1 MERKDSKDI
10 EMMLRIEKE
19 QSSKLKEENKKLKI
33 DNNKKTER
41 IKDLEENIEN
51 LKSQIKSLKL
61 KYKNSEKNLN
71 EHIKLNETPKE
82 YDFNKLQEEKIN
94 YELKFINLT
103 EKNDKIYS
111 EFITQQNLQKKIL
124 KVKKETQETLN
135 ILYEQKEVEP
145 KFFDNFDLEINIVKI
160 ESLNYEII
168 HLSDLIKNNKKLKN
182 KLELSIRKFQ
192 NIFTNLNQDN
202 QDFQNIEN
210 ILNELKNKLIE
221 FENDSKC
228 FENNLNEIKS
238 IQNNLK
244 ETLSNINKIVQDFLV
259 ELNEKVKKE
268 NLNST
273 PNNND
278 DDNLLS
284 NKLLHRSRIYNF
296 YYNDKFQKKKSFEE
310 YFDEKNEN
318 FDKIENIN
326 INLFKEPELLKLN
339 WIEKYTITKNFDHEF
354 EVKCILMGVG
364 LKRNQVFNHWH
375 YTFDSD
381 ENIKIIKTEVDGVD
395 TPINFYSNTLK
406 FNIYIRN
413 GEKMQIYFKYKI
425 NEHENNIYYKKLYI
439 GLPNILAGQK
449 AKYFFK
455 LDDNYEVINFKENFL
470 KKLNNNEYYFF
481 GMVPDE
487 GIYTSCIV
495 SLKEAKWKLNLKLII
510 TNENGEFIDNSYV
523 KIIKKFIG
531 GNNKI
536 LDFKVESSNSSKID
550 NKYIFLNDD
559 KFKVNFYNINL
570 NIAYF
575 NQIVTLKNNVNNEW
589 ICNLK
594 PIIPVDEI
602 KNKKIFSSLINE
614 ILEQDKTNT
623 PIYIKIANWVYSNI
637 KYTLS
642 YAGKTLTAIQILD
655 SKKGVCEHKT
665 ILYNALLNSMDIPAL
680 YVGGFVLE
688 EGKND
693 IEEGHAWSIVNIKNK
708 WIPIDVTWGIFSG
721 KLPVSHMFENYG
733 KTYLLYSINLSNADK
748 KIKLNYSFM
757 NN

>member
-160 ESLNYEII
+160 ESLNYEIV

-296 YYNDKFQKKKSFEE
+296 YYNDKFQKK
-310 YFDEKNEN
+310 
-318 FDKIENIN
+318 
-326 INLFKEPELLKLN
+326 
-339 WIEKYTITKNFDHEF
+339 
-354 EVKCILMGVG
+354 
-364 LKRNQVFNHWH
+364 
-375 YTFDSD
+375 
-381 ENIKIIKTEVDGVD
+381 II
-395 TPINFYSNTLK
+395 
-406 FNIYIRN
+406 
-413 GEKMQIYFKYKI
+413 
-425 NEHENNIYYKKLYI
+425 
-439 GLPNILAGQK
+439 
-449 AKYFFK
+449 
-455 LDDNYEVINFKENFL
+455 
-470 KKLNNNEYYFF
+470 
-481 GMVPDE
+481 
-487 GIYTSCIV
+487 
-495 SLKEAKWKLNLKLII
+495 
-510 TNENGEFIDNSYV
+510 
-523 KIIKKFIG
+523 
-531 GNNKI
+531 
-536 LDFKVESSNSSKID
+536 
-550 NKYIFLNDD
+550 
-559 KFKVNFYNINL
+559 
-570 NIAYF
+570 
-575 NQIVTLKNNVNNEW
+575 
-589 ICNLK
+589 
-594 PIIPVDEI
+594 
-602 KNKKIFSSLINE
+602 
-614 ILEQDKTNT
+614 
-623 PIYIKIANWVYSNI
+623 
-637 KYTLS
+637 
-642 YAGKTLTAIQILD
+642 
-655 SKKGVCEHKT
+655 
-665 ILYNALLNSMDIPAL
+665 
-680 YVGGFVLE
+680 
-688 EGKND
+688 
-693 IEEGHAWSIVNIKNK
+693 
-708 WIPIDVTWGIFSG
+708 
-721 KLPVSHMFENYG
+721 
-733 KTYLLYSINLSNADK
+733 
-748 KIKLNYSFM
+748 
-757 NN
+757 